1 MSPPP
6 CLPTL
11 LLICISISEE
21 CCPLPKFYTVWEA
34 LISYLRKSSLFWI
47 SVFISSTKLEFEI
60 KELLN
65 FQRPRSLEILLKFR
79 KEQNNRE
86 WSVDRTSSSLAF
98 LVNSCILFEINK
110 SSSLL
115 YKIPVKWRCWNVL
128 DLGFLICHVSH
139 KLGDSF

>member
-1 MSPPP
+1 MG
-6 CLPTL
+6 
-11 LLICISISEE
+11 
-21 CCPLPKFYTVWEA
+21 
-34 LISYLRKSSLFWI
+34 ISYFNDSHFTWQVQYVSFSRLKITFWI

-86 WSVDRTSSSLAF
+86 WSVDRTSSILAF

-128 DLGFLICHVSH
+128 DLGFLNWHVSH
-139 KLGDSF
+139 KLGDSIYVLLFYLRLIWVSTSRY